1 MFVHVIN
8 SAFAYP
14 YSRQYIYIH
23 IYYYMYT
30 YTMNTFDYAFTRALL
45 FVKLLLYV
53 VKATFVASLTNGG
66 TELSKTKAFMK

>member
-1 MFVHVIN
+1 
-8 SAFAYP
+8 
-14 YSRQYIYIH
+14 
-23 IYYYMYT
+23 MYT

-53 VKATFVASLTNGG
+53 VKQKATFVASLTNGG